1 VKEASMDER
10 GLGLLRQLM
19 SDIEGA
25 PFPGA
30 VEVELYT
37 IWYEH
42 AQSRAQEVLQYLNN
56 LDPDYGKESNDAEG
70 LI

>member
-1 VKEASMDER
+1 MDER
-10 GLGLLRQLM
+10 SLGLLRQLM

-30 VEVELYT
+30 VEGELYT

-42 AQSRAQEVLQYLNN
+42 AQSSAQEVLQYLNN
-56 LDPDYGKESNDAEG
+56 LDPNYGKEPNDAEG
-70 LI
+70 II

>member
-1 VKEASMDER
+1 MDDH

-25 PFPGA
+25 PFPGSI
-30 VEVELYT
+30 EGELYT

-42 AQSRAQEVLQYLNN
+42 AQSRAQEVLKYLND
-56 LDPDYGKESNDAEG
+56 LDPNYGRESNDAAG
-70 LI
+70 LV